1 MGYYKKKQQ
10 KINGLWY
17 PQSVLSGSAISTDRI
32 AERLAE
38 ISTVSRSDVLA
49 VLGNLASVM
58 ADYMALGKSVKIDG
72 LGTFYFTAVANGTG
86 VETPEEVNANQITGV
101 RVRFIPETK
110 RTDGNRR
117 TYRSLT
123 DIEIEWLEWKGNEK
137 TDEPEITDGTDGST
151 GAKRS
156 TATRGRQYLV
166 YGKNILLLGEDGE
179 AVGIIK
185 LINELE
191 VEEVITTVA
200 VNTRDLVVFTIPQDL
215 AEGKYRLVFETYY
228 SPKGLREEPAVVEAP
243 FTLQLV

>member
-1 MGYYKKKQQ
+1 MAYYKKKQQ

-185 LINELE
+185 LINELD
-191 VEEVITTVA
+191 VEEVITSVA

>member
-1 MGYYKKKQQ
+1 MAYYKKKQQ

-200 VNTRDLVVFTIPQDL
+200 VNTRDLVVFTIPEDL

>member
-1 MGYYKKKQQ
+1 MAYYKKKQQ

-123 DIEIEWLEWKGNEK
+123 DIEIEWLEWKGSEK

-200 VNTRDLVVFTIPQDL
+200 VNTRDLVVFTIPEDL

>member
-1 MGYYKKKQQ
+1 MAYYKKKQQ

-185 LINELE
+185 LINELD

-200 VNTRDLVVFTIPQDL
+200 VNTRDLVVFTIPEDL

>member
-1 MGYYKKKQQ
+1 MAYYKKKQQ

-123 DIEIEWLEWKGNEK
+123 DIEIEWLEWKGSEK
-137 TDEPEITDGTDGST
+137 TDEPEITDGTDGAT
-151 GAKRS
+151 GAKKS

-191 VEEVITTVA
+191 VEEVITSVA
-200 VNTRDLVVFTIPQDL
+200 VNTRDLVVFTIPEDL

>member
-1 MGYYKKKQQ
+1 MAYYKKKQQ

-191 VEEVITTVA
+191 VEEVITSVA
-200 VNTRDLVVFTIPQDL
+200 VNTRDLVVFTIPEDL

>member
-1 MGYYKKKQQ
+1 MAYYKKKQQ

-137 TDEPEITDGTDGST
+137 TDEPEITDGTDGAT
-151 GAKRS
+151 GAKKS

-166 YGKNILLLGEDGE
+166 YGKNILLLGEDGQGE
-179 AVGIIK
+179 
-185 LINELE
+185 
-191 VEEVITTVA
+191 
-200 VNTRDLVVFTIPQDL
+200 
-215 AEGKYRLVFETYY
+215 
-228 SPKGLREEPAVVEAP
+228 
-243 FTLQLV
+243 

>member
-17 PQSVLSGSAISTDRI
+17 PQSVLSGSPISTDKV
-32 AERLAE
+32 ADRLAE

-49 VLGNLASVM
+49 VLGNLAGVM
-58 ADYMALGKSVKIDG
+58 ADYMALGKSVKLDG

-191 VEEVITTVA
+191 VEEVITSVA
-200 VNTRDLVVFTIPQDL
+200 VNTRDLVVFTIPEDL

>member
-1 MGYYKKKQQ
+1 MAYYKKKQQ

-137 TDEPEITDGTDGST
+137 TDEPEITDGTDGAT
-151 GAKRS
+151 GAKKS

-191 VEEVITTVA
+191 VEEVITSVA

>member
-17 PQSVLSGSAISTDRI
+17 PQSVLSGSPISTDKV
-32 AERLAE
+32 ADRLAE

-49 VLGNLASVM
+49 VLGNLAGVM
-58 ADYMALGKSVKIDG
+58 ADYMALGKSVKLDG
-72 LGTFYFTAVANGTG
+72 LGTFYFTAVSEGKG

-101 RVRFIPETK
+101 RVRFIPET
-110 RTDGNRR
+110 RRSSDNRR
-117 TYRSLT
+117 TVRSLT

-156 TATRGRQYLV
+156 YLV

-191 VEEVITTVA
+191 VEEVITSVA
-200 VNTRDLVVFTIPQDL
+200 VNTRDLVVFTIPEDL

>member
-1 MGYYKKKQQ
+1 MAYYKKKQQ

-123 DIEIEWLEWKGNEK
+123 DIEIEWLEWKGSEK

-191 VEEVITTVA
+191 VEEVITSVA

>member
-1 MGYYKKKQQ
+1 MAYYKKKQQ

-58 ADYMALGKSVKIDG
+58 ADYMALGKSVKING

-200 VNTRDLVVFTIPQDL
+200 VNTRDLVVFTIPEDL

>member
-1 MGYYKKKQQ
+1 M
-10 KINGLWY
+10 
-17 PQSVLSGSAISTDRI
+17 SGSAISTDRI

-123 DIEIEWLEWKGNEK
+123 DIEIEWLEWKGSEK

-200 VNTRDLVVFTIPQDL
+200 VNTRDLVVFTIPEDL

>member
-1 MGYYKKKQQ
+1 MAYYKKKQQ

-156 TATRGRQYLV
+156 TAT
-166 YGKNILLLGEDGE
+166 GE

>member
-17 PQSVLSGSAISTDRI
+17 PQSVLSGSPISTDKV
-32 AERLAE
+32 ADRLAE

-49 VLGNLASVM
+49 VLGNLAGVM
-58 ADYMALGKSVKIDG
+58 ADYMALGKSVKLDG
-72 LGTFYFTAVANGTG
+72 LGTFYFTAVSEGKG

-101 RVRFIPETK
+101 RVRFIPET
-110 RTDGNRR
+110 RRSSDNRR
-117 TYRSLT
+117 TVRSLT

>member
-1 MGYYKKKQQ
+1 MAYYKKKQQ

-185 LINELE
+185 LINELD
-191 VEEVITTVA
+191 VEEVITSVA
-200 VNTRDLVVFTIPQDL
+200 VNTRDLVVFTIPEDL

>member
-1 MGYYKKKQQ
+1 MAYYKKKQQ

-123 DIEIEWLEWKGNEK
+123 DIEIEWLEWKGSEK

>member
-1 MGYYKKKQQ
+1 MAYYKKKQQ

-191 VEEVITTVA
+191 VEEVITSVA

>member
-1 MGYYKKKQQ
+1 MAYYKKKQQ

-123 DIEIEWLEWKGNEK
+123 DIEIEWLEWKGSEK
-137 TDEPEITDGTDGST
+137 TDEPEITDGTDGAT
-151 GAKRS
+151 GAKKS

-191 VEEVITTVA
+191 VEEVITSVA

>member
-1 MGYYKKKQQ
+1 MAYYKKKQQ

-123 DIEIEWLEWKGNEK
+123 DIEIEWLEWKGSEK

-191 VEEVITTVA
+191 VEEVITSVA
-200 VNTRDLVVFTIPQDL
+200 VNTRDLVVFTIPEDL

>member
-1 MGYYKKKQQ
+1 M
-10 KINGLWY
+10 WY

-123 DIEIEWLEWKGNEK
+123 DIEIEWLEWKGSEK

-191 VEEVITTVA
+191 VEEVITSVA

>member
-1 MGYYKKKQQ
+1 MAYYKKKQQ

>member
-1 MGYYKKKQQ
+1 MAYYKKKQQ

-38 ISTVSRSDVLA
+38 ISTVSRSDVLV

-72 LGTFYFTAVANGTG
+72 LGTFYFMAVANGTG

-191 VEEVITTVA
+191 VEEVITSVA
-200 VNTRDLVVFTIPQDL
+200 VNTRDLVVFTIPEDL

>member
-17 PQSVLSGSAISTDRI
+17 PQSVLSGSPISTDKV
-32 AERLAE
+32 ADRLAE

-49 VLGNLASVM
+49 VLGNLAGVM
-58 ADYMALGKSVKIDG
+58 ADYMALGKSVKLDG

-191 VEEVITTVA
+191 VEEVITSVA